1 MPGLNLPAA
10 STLTGVFPSP
20 LSPPREQRKA
30 STQPFSASRMYPYA
44 SIREDAKGKAQKL
57 SAEAQAE
64 FEKASNAAQ
73 KKAGH
78 IELYS
83 AKYYAAC
90 TTGGLFACVNT
101 PQELTISQLLTPQQG
116 LTHTG
121 VTPLDLV
128 KCRRQV
134 DPKLYTSNMTAW
146 RTIARSE
153 GLRGIFTGWSPTL
166 VGYSLQ
172 GAFKYGGYEFF
183 KKMYS
188 DAAGD
193 VAATKYKTGIYLAAS
208 ASAEFIADIALC
220 PLEAVK
226 VRMQTAI
233 PSPFTGTVHGIR
245 SIVGKEGVAGLY
257 KGLYPLWGR
266 QIPCECPLTLPLV
279 PHTE

>member
-1 MPGLNLPAA
+1 MCKY
-10 STLTGVFPSP
+10 
-20 LSPPREQRKA
+20 PPRTNYQ
-30 STQPFSASRMYPYA
+30 
-44 SIREDAKGKAQKL
+44 
-57 SAEAQAE
+57 
-64 FEKASNAAQ
+64 SN
-73 KKAGH
+73 
-78 IELYS
+78 
-83 AKYYAAC
+83 
-90 TTGGLFACVNT
+90 TNT
-101 PQELTISQLLTPQQG
+101 SKQG

-266 QIPCECPLTLPLV
+266 QIPCECPPFLV